1 MERPKITAI
10 PLTSYKSHP
19 HSILLLWARNDIG
32 KSTFALMVEAVRTGI
47 GTILSCSTNTR
58 IDITGPER
66 GRNPS
71 GGPTVSR
78 PLSPCK
84 DFCAAGP
91 DLLHGRASS
100 WLYGEKL
107 NVLCDF
113 LFIQT
118 EKEKRDERI
127 NPRRKRRRARKE
139 ASENLLKTDCPSV
152 QVPSFTD
159 YLCYLLQQIEQDIQE
174 IA

>member
-1 MERPKITAI
+1 MREEFWQSSLSFSQHKNGGTAKDHRHFVDLI
-10 PLTSYKSHP
+10 QIAPP
-19 HSILLLWARNDIG
+19 SILLWAHNIG

-71 GGPTVSR
+71 RGPAVSR
-78 PLSPCK
+78 PSSPSK
-84 DFCAAGP
+84 DFSPICP
-91 DLLHGRASS
+91 DFLHGRASS

-107 NVLCDF
+107 NVLRDF

-118 EKEKRDERI
+118 EKEKRDE
-127 NPRRKRRRARKE
+127 K
-139 ASENLLKTDCPSV
+139 D
-152 QVPSFTD
+152 
-159 YLCYLLQQIEQDIQE
+159 
-174 IA
+174 